1 MRVSFRNRNLGYPLL
16 TPEPRD
22 YVTGEFDIEPPEA
35 FRGPDGINIKITYRL
50 KSAYL
55 NHLVEEGNAAFQ
67 TLVVGSDSFLREAT
81 PKTGM
86 AVQQHALD
94 LEHWTGTIE
103 LMPYLTATSQI
114 TGFASEE
121 HDPEFAM
128 VEPNGFTVEPH
139 MILAIGN
146 IHEIDIEEAANATS
160 VVDIQPNPSVHPG
173 EFRLDFA
180 QPHIM
185 VYVSPGDHQRIWEV
199 VEDQR
204 ESRQQSVWPGLFL
217 HVVAEGI
224 RKLPDYQDYAWVSA
238 FERALLKSG
247 YDPNDEDTLRS
258 EALQYAQRIIFDEKK
273 RYPLGLMLDAF
284 AAEDADPQ
292 GTEDYE

>member
-1 MRVSFRNRNLGYPLL
+1 
-16 TPEPRD
+16 
-22 YVTGEFDIEPPEA
+22 
-35 FRGPDGINIKITYRL
+35 
-50 KSAYL
+50 
-55 NHLVEEGNAAFQ
+55 
-67 TLVVGSDSFLREAT
+67 
-81 PKTGM
+81 
-86 AVQQHALD
+86 
-94 LEHWTGTIE
+94 
-103 LMPYLTATSQI
+103 
-114 TGFASEE
+114 
-121 HDPEFAM
+121 M

-160 VVDIQPNPSVHPG
+160 VVDIQPNPSVQPG

-180 QPHIM
+180 HPHIM

-238 FERALLKSG
+238 FERALLK
-247 YDPNDEDTLRS
+247 ERV
-258 EALQYAQRIIFDEKK
+258 
-273 RYPLGLMLDAF
+273 
-284 AAEDADPQ
+284 
-292 GTEDYE
+292 